1 MKPNPESLDGNP
13 PPKRYRWWRFIEHS
27 LPVIVIYLM
36 VATLVSFLIAPNV
49 IVTVPTGHVGIL
61 WKRFRGG
68 TQVDPRLLKDEG
80 MRVLLPWDKLF
91 LYDLRLQTHD
101 DTYNAISKDGVYL
114 TTTINIR
121 FRLKHDAVPQ
131 LHQTIGPDYVARMLS
146 PEIGNRARE
155 IFAEYTA
162 EEIYSTKRQEIQKKI
177 RTHTEA
183 MLGESSFSRTEQESE
198 YGEHYKISLQ
208 EMLIIYD
215 TLVLG
220 LELPAAVN
228 AAINRKIEQ
237 YYLVQEYGFR
247 VEREKKESE
256 RKQIEANGIRDFQQ
270 TVTQGISDSYVR
282 WRGIE
287 ATLQLAQSPNTK
299 IVIIGSGKDGLPVIL
314 GNVDTPMQPN
324 PTSATGPAAAA
335 LPDNSEAARQRP
347 AGASPPFV
355 EKTPTSNLPSPAE
368 QPAPTAGPASRA
380 GQAAGQPVPDVR
392 SASATPRTQRRTNQP
407 PPLRISNRA
416 LRRASRVRPGR
427 GPRFR
432 TSFRERSV
440 REPPRRNLVR
450 RRQDREQ
457 APVPKEHRR
466 HVPRHGLRRKDLC
479 HPEPIVAH
487 RRLRR
492 KDRRDPELIAGRRGR
507 PINRANGLILVG
519 LGKAGCRLPRGPR
532 YSCESLRESLN
543 IGVVRRR
550 AC

>member
-1 MKPNPESLDGNP
+1 MKPNPESLDGKP

-36 VATLVSFLIAPNV
+36 VATLVAFLIAPNV

-68 TQVDPRLLKDEG
+68 TQLDPRLLKDEG

-101 DTYNAISKDGVYL
+101 DTYNAISKDGVNL
-114 TTTINIR
+114 ATTINIR

-131 LHQTIGPDYVARMLS
+131 LHQTIGPDYVKRMLS

-155 IFAEYTA
+155 IFAEYSA

-183 MLGESSFSRTEQESE
+183 MLGQSSFSRTEQESE
-198 YGEHYKISLQ
+198 YGEHYKVSLD

-314 GNVDTPMQPN
+314 GNVDAPMQPN
-324 PTSATGPAAAA
+324 PAPAAPPGAAA
-335 LPDNSEAARQRP
+335 LPDNSKAARQRP

-368 QPAPTAGPASRA
+368 RPSPTGVPRATPSNATPNNATGAAPNQQSGAPSGEPRTSWTWSEIQDLIARTVGSGAPTPESGPPATGPAPP
-380 GQAAGQPVPDVR
+380 QAEG
-392 SASATPRTQRRTNQP
+392 P
-407 PPLRISNRA
+407 PPPRA
-416 LRRASRVRPGR
+416 DRGSPRPPDQ
-427 GPRFR
+427 PR
-432 TSFRERSV
+432 
-440 REPPRRNLVR
+440 
-450 RRQDREQ
+450 
-457 APVPKEHRR
+457 
-466 HVPRHGLRRKDLC
+466 
-479 HPEPIVAH
+479 
-487 RRLRR
+487 
-492 KDRRDPELIAGRRGR
+492 
-507 PINRANGLILVG
+507 
-519 LGKAGCRLPRGPR
+519 
-532 YSCESLRESLN
+532 
-543 IGVVRRR
+543 
-550 AC
+550 

>member
-1 MKPNPESLDGNP
+1 MTPHPESLDGKP

-27 LPVIVIYLM
+27 LPIIVIYLM

-68 TQVDPRLLKDEG
+68 TQLDPRLLKDEG

-101 DTYNAISKDGVYL
+101 DTYNAISKDGVNL
-114 TTTINIR
+114 NATINIR

-131 LHQTIGPDYVARMLS
+131 LHQTIGPDYVKRMLS

-183 MLGESSFSRTEQESE
+183 MLGQSMMQRTEQESE
-198 YGEHYKISLQ
+198 YGEHYRMSL
-208 EMLIIYD
+208 EELLIIYD

-220 LELPAAVN
+220 LELPATVN

-256 RKQIEANGIRDFQQ
+256 RKQIEAYGIRDFQQ

-287 ATLQLAQSPNTK
+287 ATLAARAVAQHQDRHHRQRQGRPAGHSRQRRYADAAE
-299 IVIIGSGKDGLPVIL
+299 SGRAG
-314 GNVDTPMQPN
+314 
-324 PTSATGPAAAA
+324 APARRARGV
-335 LPDNSEAARQRP
+335 PDNSEAAKQRP
-347 AGASPPFV
+347 AAASPPLL
-355 EKTPTSNLPSPAE
+355 EKTPASNLPSPSE
-368 QPAPTAGPASRA
+368 TAVADRGAARVI
-380 GQAAGQPVPDVR
+380 GQAAGRGHRPTGER
-392 SASATPRTQRRTNQP
+392 GHRRDD
-407 PPLRISNRA
+407 
-416 LRRASRVRPGR
+416 
-427 GPRFR
+427 
-432 TSFRERSV
+432 
-440 REPPRRNLVR
+440 RRNDGGKPAPQAAAPAGAALIWTWSEIAGLISRTVGAGEITGAGPSRARRCQDRRRVR
-450 RRQDREQ
+450 RRET
-457 APVPKEHRR
+457 APSAGE
-466 HVPRHGLRRKDLC
+466 
-479 HPEPIVAH
+479 
-487 RRLRR
+487 
-492 KDRRDPELIAGRRGR
+492 DRRRRGR
-507 PINRANGLILVG
+507 NARRPATGR
-519 LGKAGCRLPRGPR
+519 PR
-532 YSCESLRESLN
+532 
-543 IGVVRRR
+543 
-550 AC
+550 

>member
-1 MKPNPESLDGNP
+1 MTPHPESLDGKP

-68 TQVDPRLLKDEG
+68 TQLDPRMLKDEG

-101 DTYNAISKDGVYL
+101 DTYNAISKDGVNL
-114 TTTINIR
+114 KATIDIR

-131 LHQTIGPDYVARMLS
+131 LHQTIGPDYVKRMLS

-162 EEIYSTKRQEIQKKI
+162 EEVYSTKRQEIQKKI

-183 MLGESSFSRTEQESE
+183 MLGQSMIQRTEQESE
-198 YGEHYKISLQ
+198 YGEHYRMSLN
-208 EMLIIYD
+208 EFLIIYD

-220 LELPAAVN
+220 LELPATVN

-324 PTSATGPAAAA
+324 PAAPAAPPARRPPRQQRSGHANARQRQPAAPGKDAGQQPAEPGGTAVADRGAARGGARDNSPRRPAKRTAPAQRQVNRRPVRPPKRAHLGPGRRFQDLISRTVGAGTPALDGSSAGGNARPGARGRTRSGPAATSC
-335 LPDNSEAARQRP
+335 SE
-347 AGASPPFV
+347 
-355 EKTPTSNLPSPAE
+355 
-368 QPAPTAGPASRA
+368 PTAASGAR
-380 GQAAGQPVPDVR
+380 G
-392 SASATPRTQRRTNQP
+392 
-407 PPLRISNRA
+407 LR
-416 LRRASRVRPGR
+416 RPGR
-427 GPRFR
+427 
-432 TSFRERSV
+432 T
-440 REPPRRNLVR
+440 
-450 RRQDREQ
+450 
-457 APVPKEHRR
+457 
-466 HVPRHGLRRKDLC
+466 
-479 HPEPIVAH
+479 
-487 RRLRR
+487 
-492 KDRRDPELIAGRRGR
+492 AGRPR
-507 PINRANGLILVG
+507 PPEQLAIISLWA
-519 LGKAGCRLPRGPR
+519 
-532 YSCESLRESLN
+532 CE
-543 IGVVRRR
+543 
-550 AC
+550 

>member
-1 MKPNPESLDGNP
+1 MTPHPESLDGKP

-68 TQVDPRLLKDEG
+68 TQLDPRLLKDEG

-101 DTYNAISKDGVYL
+101 DTYNAISKDGVNL
-114 TTTINIR
+114 KATIDIR

-131 LHQTIGPDYVARMLS
+131 LHQTIGPDYVKRMLS

-162 EEIYSTKRQEIQKKI
+162 EEVYSTKRQEIQKKI

-183 MLGESSFSRTEQESE
+183 MLGQSMVQRTEQESE
-198 YGEHYKISLQ
+198 YGEHYRISLS
-208 EMLIIYD
+208 EFLIIYD

-220 LELPAAVN
+220 LELPATVN

-256 RKQIEANGIRDFQQ
+256 RKQIEAYGIRDFQQ

-324 PTSATGPAAAA
+324 PAAPA
-335 LPDNSEAARQRP
+335 
-347 AGASPPFV
+347 
-355 EKTPTSNLPSPAE
+355 
-368 QPAPTAGPASRA
+368 
-380 GQAAGQPVPDVR
+380 
-392 SASATPRTQRRTNQP
+392 ATPRRGDAPRQQRSGPANVRQP
-407 PPLRISNRA
+407 PARRSWKRR
-416 LRRASRVRPGR
+416 RRAICRARRNGRRRPGCRARRRPVQLPPVARKAVRPARRQVNRRPGR
-427 GPRFR
+427 PPKRAHLGPGRRFR
-432 TSFRERSV
+432 TSFHEPSV
-440 REPPRRNLVR
+440 REYRRRTVIR
-450 RRQDREQ
+450 RRQ
-457 APVPKEHRR
+457 
-466 HVPRHGLRRKDLC
+466 
-479 HPEPIVAH
+479 
-487 RRLRR
+487 
-492 KDRRDPELIAGRRGR
+492 
-507 PINRANGLILVG
+507 
-519 LGKAGCRLPRGPR
+519 RGPGPGPGP
-532 YSCESLRESLN
+532 SPAPPPHPAASPPPPQAE
-543 IGVVRRR
+543 GPPPPR
-550 AC
+550 ADRGSPRPPEQPR

>member
-1 MKPNPESLDGNP
+1 MTPHPESLDGKP

-68 TQVDPRLLKDEG
+68 TQLDPRLLKDEG

-101 DTYNAISKDGVYL
+101 DTYNAISKDGVNL
-114 TTTINIR
+114 KATIDIR

-131 LHQTIGPDYVARMLS
+131 LHQTIGPDYVKRMLS

-162 EEIYSTKRQEIQKKI
+162 EEVYSTKRQEIQKKI

-183 MLGESSFSRTEQESE
+183 MLGQSMIQRTEQESE
-198 YGEHYKISLQ
+198 YGEHYRISLS
-208 EMLIIYD
+208 EFLIIYD

-220 LELPAAVN
+220 LELPATVN

-237 YYLVQEYGFR
+237 YYLVQEYAFR
-247 VEREKKESE
+247 VDREKKESE
-256 RKQIEANGIRDFQQ
+256 RKQIEAYGIRDFQQ

-324 PTSATGPAAAA
+324 PASPATPPGAAT
-335 LPDNSEAARQRP
+335 LPDNSEAARERP
-347 AGASPPFV
+347 SAASPPLL
-355 EKTPTSNLPSPAE
+355 EKTPASNLPSPAE
-368 QPAPTAGPASRA
+368 RPSPTAVPRGAAPGTTPSGGPQNGPPGAAPSQPSAGAPEARTSWTWSEIQDLISRTVGAGTPALDGRSPPATPGTAPGPGAGPGPAPPPHPAASQLPPQAEGPA
-380 GQAAGQPVPDVR
+380 
-392 SASATPRTQRRTNQP
+392 
-407 PPLRISNRA
+407 
-416 LRRASRVRPGR
+416 
-427 GPRFR
+427 
-432 TSFRERSV
+432 
-440 REPPRRNLVR
+440 PPRA
-450 RRQDREQ
+450 DRGSPRPPEQ
-457 APVPKEHRR
+457 
-466 HVPRHGLRRKDLC
+466 LR
-479 HPEPIVAH
+479 
-487 RRLRR
+487 
-492 KDRRDPELIAGRRGR
+492 
-507 PINRANGLILVG
+507 
-519 LGKAGCRLPRGPR
+519 
-532 YSCESLRESLN
+532 
-543 IGVVRRR
+543 
-550 AC
+550 

>member
-1 MKPNPESLDGNP
+1 MKPNPESLDGKP
-13 PPKRYRWWRFIEHS
+13 SPKRYRWWRFIEQS
-27 LPVIVIYLM
+27 LPVLVIYLM
-36 VATLVSFLIAPNV
+36 VATLVAFLIAPNV

-68 TQVDPRLLKDEG
+68 TQLDPRLLKDEG

-101 DTYNAISKDGVYL
+101 DTYNAISKDGVDL

-121 FRLKHDAVPQ
+121 FRLKHNAVPQ
-131 LHQTIGPDYVARMLS
+131 LHQTIGPDYVTRMLS

-183 MLGESSFSRTEQESE
+183 MLGQSSVSRTELESE
-198 YGEHYKISLQ
+198 YGEHYKISLDQ
-208 EMLIIYD
+208 MLNIYD

-324 PTSATGPAAAA
+324 PATPAGTPAAAAPAAAA

-355 EKTPTSNLPSPAE
+355 EKTPTSNLPSPVERPSPTGAPRATPSGATSSGAAPSGATPNNAAGAASN
-368 QPAPTAGPASRA
+368 QPAGAPSGE
-380 GQAAGQPVPDVR
+380 
-392 SASATPRTQRRTNQP
+392 PRTSWTWSEIQDLISRTVGSGSPAPESRPPATGPGVGPGPGAGSAPRPPQGP
-407 PPLRISNRA
+407 PPPQAEGPSPARA
-416 LRRASRVRPGR
+416 DR
-427 GPRFR
+427 GPP
-432 TSFRERSV
+432 SPQAEGPP
-440 REPPRRNLVR
+440 PPRP
-450 RRQDREQ
+450 DRGS
-457 APVPKEHRR
+457 
-466 HVPRHGLRRKDLC
+466 PRPPDQSR
-479 HPEPIVAH
+479 
-487 RRLRR
+487 
-492 KDRRDPELIAGRRGR
+492 
-507 PINRANGLILVG
+507 
-519 LGKAGCRLPRGPR
+519 
-532 YSCESLRESLN
+532 
-543 IGVVRRR
+543 
-550 AC
+550 